1 MSNSLNIFR
10 TPALSHLKQILRVT
24 GLAALAL
31 TAWTA
36 VPAIAQGAAE
46 TSMPFANQGG
56 VRDWQADGDS
66 KIYVQ
71 DASGK
76 WYLATLS
83 VPAADLPFATKIG
96 FETKGADTL
105 DRFGVLIVQ
114 GARYPLSSLVQSGP
128 PPAKPKR

>member
-1 MSNSLNIFR
+1 MRHRPSSLI
-10 TPALSHLKQILRVT
+10 AA
-24 GLAALAL
+24 GLAILALAGGL
-31 TAWTA
+31 S
-36 VPAIAQGAAE
+36 VPAAAQDATE
-46 TSMPFANQGG
+46 TSLPFANQGG

-76 WYLATLS
+76 WYLATLA
-83 VPAADLPFATKIG
+83 VPAPDLPFATKIG
-96 FETKGADTL
+96 FETKGADRL

>member
-1 MSNSLNIFR
+1 M
-10 TPALSHLKQILRVT
+10 SHLKQILRVT

-31 TAWTA
+31 TAWIA
-36 VPAIAQGAAE
+36 VPANAQGAAE

-56 VRDWQADGDS
+56 VRDWQADGDR

-83 VPAADLPFATKIG
+83 VAAPDLPFATKIG
-96 FETKGADTL
+96 FETKGTDTL

-128 PPAKPKR
+128 PPAKSKR

>member
-1 MSNSLNIFR
+1 MSNSRNN
-10 TPALSHLKQILRVT
+10 LSKPVMSRLTEKLRV
-24 GLAALAL
+24 ASIVALAL
-31 TAWTA
+31 TVWIAMPATA
-36 VPAIAQGAAE
+36 QAPAE
-46 TSMPFANQGG
+46 TSLPFANQGG

-76 WYLATLS
+76 WYLAALA
-83 VPAADLPFATKIG
+83 VPAPDLPFATKIG
-96 FETKGADTL
+96 FETKGTDTL

-128 PPAKPKR
+128 PPAKSKR

>member
-1 MSNSLNIFR
+1 MSHRKS
-10 TPALSHLKQILRVT
+10 ILIAA
-24 GLAALAL
+24 GLGALAL
-31 TAWTA
+31 MAFTS
-36 VPAIAQGAAE
+36 VPASAQGAAE

-83 VPAADLPFATKIG
+83 VAAPDLPFATKIG
-96 FETKGADTL
+96 FETKGTDTL

>member
-1 MSNSLNIFR
+1 MSHRKS
-10 TPALSHLKQILRVT
+10 ILIAA
-24 GLAALAL
+24 GLAAVAL
-31 TAWTA
+31 MAFTSM
-36 VPAIAQGAAE
+36 PASAQATAE

-83 VPAADLPFATKIG
+83 VAAADLPFATKIG
-96 FETKGADTL
+96 FETKGTDTL

>member
-1 MSNSLNIFR
+1 MSHRTSSLIAAGF
-10 TPALSHLKQILRVT
+10 
-24 GLAALAL
+24 AALAL
-31 TAWTA
+31 VAFTSVAA
-36 VPAIAQGAAE
+36 SAQASAE
-46 TSMPFANQGG
+46 TSLPFANQGG

-83 VPAADLPFATKIG
+83 VAAPDLPFATKIG
-96 FETKGADTL
+96 FETKGTDTL

>member
-1 MSNSLNIFR
+1 MSNSRNIFR
-10 TPALSHLKQILRVT
+10 KPVMTHFTQALRVA
-24 GLAALAL
+24 GIAALAL
-31 TAWTA
+31 TAWIA
-36 VPAIAQGAAE
+36 VPANAQAPAE

-76 WYLATLS
+76 WYLATLA
-83 VPAADLPFATKIG
+83 VAAADLPFATKIG
-96 FETKGADTL
+96 FETKGTDAL

-128 PPAKPKR
+128 PPAKSKR

>member
-1 MSNSLNIFR
+1 MSHRKTSLI
-10 TPALSHLKQILRVT
+10 AAGIVT
-24 GLAALAL
+24 LAL
-31 TAWTA
+31 LVFTS
-36 VPAIAQGAAE
+36 VPTNAQAPAE

-66 KIYVQ
+66 RIYVQ

-76 WYLATLS
+76 WYLATLA
-83 VPAADLPFATKIG
+83 VAAADLPFATKIG
-96 FETKGADTL
+96 FETKGADRL

-128 PPAKPKR
+128 PPAKSKR

>member
-1 MSNSLNIFR
+1 MSHRKS
-10 TPALSHLKQILRVT
+10 ILIAA
-24 GLAALAL
+24 GLAAVAL
-31 TAWTA
+31 MAFTS
-36 VPAIAQGAAE
+36 VPASAQGAAE

-83 VPAADLPFATKIG
+83 VAAPDLPFATKIG
-96 FETKGADTL
+96 FETKGTDTL

>member
-1 MSNSLNIFR
+1 MSHRKS
-10 TPALSHLKQILRVT
+10 ILIAA
-24 GLAALAL
+24 GLGALAL
-31 TAWTA
+31 MAFTSM
-36 VPAIAQGAAE
+36 PAGAQAPAE

-83 VPAADLPFATKIG
+83 VAAPDLPFATKIG
-96 FETKGADTL
+96 FETKGTDTL

>member
-1 MSNSLNIFR
+1 MSHRKS
-10 TPALSHLKQILRVT
+10 ILIAA
-24 GLAALAL
+24 GLAAVAL
-31 TAWTA
+31 MAFTS
-36 VPAIAQGAAE
+36 VPASAQGAAE
-46 TSMPFANQGG
+46 TSMPFADQGG

-83 VPAADLPFATKIG
+83 VAAPDLPFATKIG
-96 FETKGADTL
+96 FETKGADQL

-114 GARYPLSSLVQSGP
+114 GARYPLNSLVQSGP
-128 PPAKPKR
+128 PPAKPNR

>member
-1 MSNSLNIFR
+1 MSI
-10 TPALSHLKQILRVT
+10 LSHQFARPVMRHRTSSLAVA
-24 GLAALAL
+24 GLAVLALAGF
-31 TAWTA
+31 ASA
-36 VPAIAQGAAE
+36 PAAAQGAAE
-46 TSMPFANQGG
+46 TSLPFANQGG

-76 WYLATLS
+76 WYLATLA
-83 VPAADLPFATKIG
+83 VPAPDLPFATKIG
-96 FETKGADTL
+96 FETKGADRL

-128 PPAKPKR
+128 PPAKSKR